1 MMKTRM
7 STTTATARMMSA
19 ARPLVAALV
28 AGEDDERVRLLSA
41 ARAFVEYVRRR
52 IRNERIDAEGH
63 RSSVVIAERSEADR
77 FIDKLHGEIARNE
90 DHTTETALAEYRRH
104 LAEKGDKPNSIDVT
118 AWAIGLFFPAP
129 FALRLLT
136 STRCE
141 QLYTDLRT
149 RPSARTG
156 KPLAATRTG
165 TSSRR

>member
-1 MMKTRM
+1 MVR
-7 STTTATARMMSA
+7 
-19 ARPLVAALV
+19 
-28 AGEDDERVRLLSA
+28 GDD
-41 ARAFVEYVRRR
+41 RRR
-52 IRNERIDAEGH
+52 WPSLIG
-63 RSSVVIAERSEADR
+63 VIADRSEADL
-77 FIDKLHGEIARNE
+77 FTDKLRGELARNE

-149 RPSARTG
+149 RPSARTASRS
-156 KPLAATRTG
+156 PPTRTG
-165 TSSRR
+165 TS